1 MVIGLEQ
8 RRRKRLGKFYIIKG
22 EKEGYVKKRR
32 GICRVKDSIID
43 FKEKLEEDESFRE
56 KIAGASNLDEVVDI
70 AKECG
75 CKIELDEILEDV
87 ELSDE
92 LLEAAAGGESN
103 TYINSLIGDYN
114 FEFTADIK
122 EDASKI
128 AQMMVDELHKRGIY
142 GKG

>member
-1 MVIGLEQ
+1 M
-8 RRRKRLGKFYIIKG
+8 
-22 EKEGYVKKRR
+22 
-32 GICRVKDSIID
+32 KDNIID

-70 AKECG
+70 AKESG
-75 CKIELDEILEDV
+75 CEIELDEILEDI

-92 LLEAAAGGESN
+92 LLEAAAGGAKD
-103 TYINSLIGDYN
+103 TYNYRLIGDYN
-114 FEFTADIK
+114 FEFTADSE

-128 AQMMVDELHKRGIY
+128 AKIMKEFLNGKGIY

>member
-1 MVIGLEQ
+1 M
-8 RRRKRLGKFYIIKG
+8 
-22 EKEGYVKKRR
+22 
-32 GICRVKDSIID
+32 KDNIID
-43 FKEKLEEDESFRE
+43 FKERLEEDESFRE

-75 CKIELDEILEDV
+75 CEIELDEILEDV

-92 LLEAAAGGESN
+92 LLEAAAGGGDN
-103 TYINSLIGDYN
+103 TYTHRLIGDYN
-114 FEFTADIK
+114 VVLTADNK

-128 AQMMVDELHKRGIY
+128 AQIMKEFLNGKGIY

>member
-1 MVIGLEQ
+1 M
-8 RRRKRLGKFYIIKG
+8 
-22 EKEGYVKKRR
+22 
-32 GICRVKDSIID
+32 KDNIID

-92 LLEAAAGGESN
+92 LLEAAAGGVRD
-103 TYINSLIGDYN
+103 TYIHSLIGDYN
-114 FEFTADIK
+114 FEFIADSE
-122 EDASKI
+122 EDALKI
-128 AQMMVDELHKRGIY
+128 AQMLRDELHKRGIY

>member
-1 MVIGLEQ
+1 M
-8 RRRKRLGKFYIIKG
+8 
-22 EKEGYVKKRR
+22 
-32 GICRVKDSIID
+32 KDNIID

-75 CKIELDEILEDV
+75 CKIELDDILEDV

-92 LLEAAAGGESN
+92 LLEAAAGGGD
-103 TYINSLIGDYN
+103 TIYHRLIGDNN
-114 FEFTADIK
+114 FAFSASSK
-122 EDASKI
+122 EEAQKY